1 MALTSF
7 KAIDSG
13 CGCSSPQTLPEQ
25 KTEIGRVHCQLL
37 AGIRVGQCVSGGGR
51 VLEEAGFNSRVL
63 VGGSIIHLA
72 FRVHWRSMAS
82 LTVLRWASVSDT
94 SVLSVTGIKSSWMIH
109 CFVKSS
115 RCMSVCTSTVLL
127 LGSMC
132 GCTMPLAWCAERP
145 IVTVLESSWIVSCS
159 GDRSRSKVF
168 SRGLALSRTFTRSSV
183 DAPISSSTLGILISL
198 LSFSHVA
205 LATS

>member
-1 MALTSF
+1 
-7 KAIDSG
+7 
-13 CGCSSPQTLPEQ
+13 
-25 KTEIGRVHCQLL
+25 
-37 AGIRVGQCVSGGGR
+37 
-51 VLEEAGFNSRVL
+51 
-63 VGGSIIHLA
+63 
-72 FRVHWRSMAS
+72 MAS
-82 LTVLRWASVSDT
+82 LAVLRWASVSDT
-94 SVLSVTGIKSSWMIH
+94 SVLSVTGMFKSSRQWMIH

-115 RCMSVCTSTVLL
+115 KCMSVCTSTVLL

-132 GCTMPLAWCAERP
+132 GRTMPLAWCAERP
-145 IVTVLESSWIVSCS
+145 IVTVLESSWMVSCS

-205 LATS
+205 LATSLWCWIDALDFTTQGCRNGRVQ